1 MSRQSTSGG
10 SVAAVFNW
18 TGRTYLAIDTFGNGI
33 FQDSADF
40 LIDVTGAAGTV
51 SASNFVPG

>member
-10 SVAAVFNW
+10 SVAAVFAW
-18 TGRTYLAIDTFGNGI
+18 QGRTYLAVDTFTNGI

-40 LIDVTGAAGTV
+40 LIDITGAAGTV
-51 SASNFVPG
+51 SASNFIPG